1 MNKQYPGCYSKYLGV
16 GVLIICAVLFVVS
29 TYGVYRQTEAVDLNS
44 GLLRQRKS
52 IWGVT
57 VHEEII
63 QTEIARFSKHDTPP
77 EWRIVSTT
85 RLWPLSFQPFHGYF
99 DFRYGGFPTDIKN
112 LDTLWHMYSFPED
125 QQRETARA
133 YMSILKTNATSAS
146 RYIWRLNEDSLS
158 QFRNSGSPTRRPKP

>member
-77 EWRIVSTT
+77 EWQIVSTT
-85 RLWPLSFQPFHGYF
+85 RLWPLSFQLFHGHV
-99 DFRYGGFPTDIKN
+99 DFRYGSFPFDAKN
-112 LDTLWHMYSFPED
+112 LAATWRMFSFSED
-125 QQRETARA
+125 KQRETALA
-133 YMSILKTNATSAS
+133 FLSILKTNATSAS
-146 RYIWRLNEDSLS
+146 KYITRLNEDSLN
-158 QFRNSGSPTRRPKP
+158 QFRNSDSPTRREKP